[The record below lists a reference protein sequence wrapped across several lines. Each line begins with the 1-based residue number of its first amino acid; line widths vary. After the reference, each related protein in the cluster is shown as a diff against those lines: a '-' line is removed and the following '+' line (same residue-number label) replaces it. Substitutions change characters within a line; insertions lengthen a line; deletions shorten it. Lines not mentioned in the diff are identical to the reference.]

1 MIKKS
6 WAISW
11 PMAFIMFYEFLIGI
25 CDVYVAGKFGKDAQA
40 AYGFAF
46 QLYFIF
52 IIIGIALSVGS
63 VSVISRLF
71 ASENKDKFNA
81 AVDTSVVVAGV
92 SGIIF
97 TATGILFS
105 KNLINLLN
113 LPQEVKIMAAPFMA
127 IYALAFLFDY
137 ILMNTNGILRA
148 CDMVKKS
155 LWIMSIVCVMNII
168 LNFILAFKTPL
179 GFNGIALATVIS
191 LFTGAALSLIFMKRL
206 VRGFKF
212 SFPIA
217 KHILKISWP
226 SGLLQ
231 AFWQLAS
238 LVLFLI
244 LSLLPRHNVEIMAAL
259 TNGLKIESAIF
270 LPVFAFSMANAVIVG
285 NLLGKKEDNAAFR
298 AGIVTALMGVAGAGI
313 MTLII
318 MANAGRISLLL
329 SADRMIVSE
338 SMKYIYIALLSEP
351 IMAWG
356 VILGGGLNGAGD
368 TMGVMVITSLS
379 VWLVRIPLCYFL
391 SIYLGLGA
399 VAVWWAMN
407 ASILIQAIFITKRY
421 FARKWIKQ
429 EQLAAV

>member
-1 MIKKS
+1 
-6 WAISW
+6 
-11 PMAFIMFYEFLIGI
+11 MAFIMFYEFLIGI
-25 CDVYVAGKFGKDAQA
+25 CDVYVAGKFGKNAQA

-71 ASENKDKFNA
+71 TSENKDKFNT
-81 AVDTSVVVAGV
+81 AVDTSIVVAAV
-92 SGIIF
+92 SGVIF
-97 TATGILFS
+97 SAAGVLFS

-113 LPQEVKIMAAPFMA
+113 LPQEIKVMAVPFMM

-148 CDMVKKS
+148 CNMVKKS
-155 LWIMSIVCVMNII
+155 LWIMTIVCVMNII
-168 LNFILAFKTPL
+168 LNFTLALKTPL

-191 LFTGAALSLIFMKRL
+191 LFTGAALSLISMKRL
-206 VRGFKF
+206 VRGFNF
-212 SFPIA
+212 SFAVA
-217 KHILKISWP
+217 KNVLQISWP

-244 LSLLPRHNVEIMAAL
+244 LSLLPAHNVEIMAAL

-270 LPVFAFSMANAVIVG
+270 LPVFAFSLANAVIVG
-285 NLLGKKEDNAAFR
+285 NLLGKKEEASALR
-298 AGIVTALMGVAGAGI
+298 SGVVTALMGVAVAAI

-318 MANAGRISLLL
+318 MFNAGRIAQLL
-329 SADRMIVSE
+329 SNNPLVVSE

-356 VILGGGLNGAGD
+356 I
-368 TMGVMVITSLS
+368 
-379 VWLVRIPLCYFL
+379 
-391 SIYLGLGA
+391 
-399 VAVWWAMN
+399 
-407 ASILIQAIFITKRY
+407 
-421 FARKWIKQ
+421 
-429 EQLAAV
+429 